1 MNTTDFL
8 KELTEVLE
16 IEDVVLSEQT
26 NLKDIDGFNF
36 DSLAVMTL
44 VAFIHENFNKQF
56 NALQINQVSTVRSL
70 MELIGSDN
78 FS

>member
-1 MNTTDFL
+1 MNATDFFNEL
-8 KELTEVLE
+8 KEVLE

-26 NLKDIDGFNF
+26 NLKSIDDFNF

-44 VAFIHENFNKQF
+44 VAFIHEKFDKQF
-56 NALQINQVSTVRSL
+56 NAMQLNNISTVRSL
-70 MELIGSDN
+70 MELIGLDN